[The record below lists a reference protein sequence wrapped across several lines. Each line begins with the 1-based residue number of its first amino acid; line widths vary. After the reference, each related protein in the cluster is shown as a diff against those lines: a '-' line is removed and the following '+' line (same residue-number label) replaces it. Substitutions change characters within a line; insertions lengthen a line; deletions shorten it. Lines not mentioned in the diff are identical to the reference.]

1 MDLIDVLGDFGP
13 LDALEKNIENAP
25 IPGDLALQD
34 PLGQM
39 LDKLERDIE
48 LSEVKPPMVP
58 EEPGVLENPSQG
70 YLQQQSQ
77 GAYSEH
83 GTAASPPLPY
93 YLENPDPGQLAE
105 LHTPQHHP
113 AGGRIGRRGGRGF
126 MNSHAG
132 PGDKI
137 YCPIDKDYV
146 VFPDFCEEQG
156 CQYYD
161 EDSDSENGRHCTYY
175 DEEEKV

>member
-48 LSEVKPPMVP
+48 LSEVKPPLVL
-58 EEPGVLENPSQG
+58 EESGVLQNPSQG

-93 YLENPDPGQLAE
+93 YLENPQIRATRSLPGI
-105 LHTPQHHP
+105 PNR
-113 AGGRIGRRGGRGF
+113 RIGRCGGRGF
-126 MNSHAG
+126 INS
-132 PGDKI
+132 PGVQSDQT
-137 YCPIDKDYV
+137 YCPIER
-146 VFPDFCEEQG
+146 DFVSVETICENCE
-156 CQYYD
+156 YYH
-161 EDSDSENGRHCTYY
+161 EDSDPETGWRCTYHD
-175 DEEEKV
+175 DEES

>member
-25 IPGDLALQD
+25 IPGNLALQD

-48 LSEVKPPMVP
+48 LSEVKPPLVF
-58 EEPGVLENPSQG
+58 EESGVLQNPSQG

-93 YLENPDPGQLAE
+93 YLENPQIRATRSLPGI
-105 LHTPQHHP
+105 PNR
-113 AGGRIGRRGGRGF
+113 RIGRCGGRGF
-126 MNSHAG
+126 INS
-132 PGDKI
+132 PGVQSDQT
-137 YCPIDKDYV
+137 YCPIER
-146 VFPDFCEEQG
+146 DFVSVETICENCE
-156 CQYYD
+156 YYH
-161 EDSDSENGRHCTYY
+161 EDGDPETGSPCTYNS
-175 DEEEKV
+175 EEEP